1 MSELKKCFAALGF
14 SEKPATEQEVIDR
27 CGELMEKHK
36 DSTESDR
43 LARQLLCENRD
54 MCLAELR
61 RAAG

>member
-14 SEKPATEQEVIDR
+14 AELPATEQEIIDR
-27 CGELMEKHK
+27 CGVLMEKHK

-43 LARQLLCENRD
+43 LARQLLRENRD
-54 MCLAELR
+54 MCLAEMR

>member
-1 MSELKKCFAALGF
+1 MNKLRKCFAALGF
-14 SEKPATEQEVIDR
+14 TELPATEQEIIDR

-43 LARQLLCENRD
+43 LARQLLRENRD
-54 MCLAELR
+54 MCLAEMR